1 MIPETGVSA
10 ISGVLRFYSLSDV
23 RRYLKELLDDYQ
35 REYDKSS
42 NVIGSLLR
50 SDGGKGMEVIMSK
63 GWTKV
68 GALFV
73 NIADSE
79 KGGMEVVFQIVNEMK
94 PRVAKTEEVLKSFES
109 VEGLPIPDD
118 ATFLLYL
125 RGGVPERLIVDTI
138 ETKPQKYQLNARYKT
153 VS

>member
-1 MIPETGVSA
+1 MIPETGVCA
-10 ISGVLRFYSLSDV
+10 ISGVKRFYSLSDV
-23 RRYLKELLDDYQ
+23 RRYLKELLDNYQ

-63 GWTKV
+63 GWAKV

-73 NIADSE
+73 NITDSE

-94 PRVAKTEEVLKSFES
+94 PRVAKTEEVLKSFDS
-109 VEGLPIPDD
+109 IEGLPIPDD

-138 ETKPQKYQLNARYKT
+138 ETKPQKFLFNAKFKT
-153 VS
+153 A

>member
-1 MIPETGVSA
+1 MIPETGVCA
-10 ISGVLRFYSLSDV
+10 ISGVKRFYSLSDV
-23 RRYLKELLDDYQ
+23 RRYLKELLDNYQ

-63 GWTKV
+63 GWAKV

-73 NIADSE
+73 NITDSE

-94 PRVAKTEEVLKSFES
+94 PRVAKTEEVLKSFDS
-109 VEGLPIPDD
+109 IEGLPIPDD

-138 ETKPQKYQLNARYKT
+138 ETKPQKFLFNAKFKT
-153 VS
+153 V

>member
-10 ISGVLRFYSLSDV
+10 TTGILRFYSLNDV
-23 RRYLKELLDDYQ
+23 RKYLKELLDSYQ

-42 NVIGSLLR
+42 NLIGSLLR
-50 SDGGKGMEVIMSK
+50 SSGGKGMEVILSK

-68 GALFV
+68 GSLFV
-73 NIADSE
+73 NQTDSE

-94 PRVAKTEEVLKSFES
+94 PRVTKTEEVLKTFDA
-109 VEGLPIPDD
+109 VEGLPVPDD

-125 RGGVPERLIVDTI
+125 RGGVPERLIVDML
-138 ETKPQKYQLNARYKT
+138 ETKPQKFKLDGKFRL
-153 VS
+153 V